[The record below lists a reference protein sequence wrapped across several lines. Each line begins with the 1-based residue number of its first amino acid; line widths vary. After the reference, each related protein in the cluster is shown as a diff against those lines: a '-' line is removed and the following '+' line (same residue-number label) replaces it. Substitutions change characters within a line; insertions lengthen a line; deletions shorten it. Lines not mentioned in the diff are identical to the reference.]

1 MWRGG
6 CFKKK
11 VVKLFSNSV
20 PYQVLMNFL
29 VVFLQTSFRTRWPL
43 NIFVGLVLL
52 EPISKEA
59 LKIGVFKFKCM
70 QNPFCKEMHYFPPND
85 QLNLTLQHNSSH
97 NINSMKLDNDNF
109 GLILLIDHQ

>member
-70 QNPFCKEMHYFPPND
+70 QNPFCKECIIFLQMI
-85 QLNLTLQHNSSH
+85 NLT
-97 NINSMKLDNDNF
+97 
-109 GLILLIDHQ
+109 